1 MANTFQ
7 LSVVAPDR
15 TVVETVVIS
24 VIAPGTEGYLGVNAG
39 HVPLITSLKTGLLEY
54 RDEDSQLHLVAVRG
68 GFMEITATSVI
79 VLADAAMPAQEI
91 NIKDAEARLEQARKA
106 LRGEDSS
113 MDSTTAL
120 EQIDLAMNQ
129 IKAARRKQS

>member
-15 TVVETVVIS
+15 TVVEKTVIS
-24 VIAPGTEGYLGVNAG
+24 LVAPGTEGYLGVNAG

-54 RDEDSQLHLVAVRG
+54 RDENSQLHLVAVRG
-68 GFMEITATSVI
+68 GFMEITPTSVI
-79 VLADAAMPAQEI
+79 VLADAAVPATEI
-91 NIKDAEARLEQARKA
+91 DIKDAEARLEQARKA

-113 MDSTTAL
+113 MDSTQAV
-120 EQIDLAMNQ
+120 EQIELAMNQ
-129 IKAARRKQS
+129 IKAARRKGN